1 MRSQHQACKGTEV
14 TEARTSAPTHGK
26 MLPAGTSMRGGREKC
41 PRGVAAGADITRNHL
56 ALEPRLLSGKHA
68 THKGWEPYS
77 GLIET
82 HVGQVHMPATS
93 PGQAGGCPAHVP
105 GGENTHT
112 KHTRGHTHGHT
123 WAHMQTM
130 VMHRHTQGL
139 SRGDTW
145 GHMRHTWTHN
155 IHGDTY

>member
-1 MRSQHQACKGTEV
+1 MS
-14 TEARTSAPTHGK
+14 ARG
-26 MLPAGTSMRGGREKC
+26 RGW
-41 PRGVAAGADITRNHL
+41 RGHYQKPPGP
-56 ALEPRLLSGKHA
+56 EPHLLSGKHA

-155 IHGDTY
+155 IHGDTYQRTHTDTRAICGSSHARLPTTPKSVFIH